1 MDRQTQRRQTRTD
14 RQTERQT
21 DRQTDRRQDKTG
33 IMVMKINCRL
43 DSSHK
48 IHLYEVICNTDKTPC
63 REGREAQ
70 VQWMYTNENTGQRSR
85 MLYVI
90 CLLSQVL

>member
-1 MDRQTQRRQTRTD
+1 MRPRGKRTD
-14 RQTERQT
+14 RQADKWTDRHRVDRHGQTDRQK

-48 IHLYEVICNTDKTPC
+48 IHL
-63 REGREAQ
+63 
-70 VQWMYTNENTGQRSR
+70 
-85 MLYVI
+85 
-90 CLLSQVL
+90 